1 MFPIA
6 PPLCPT
12 DARPPG
18 STLCVIG
25 KQRGWGRQSP
35 CGWCPIL
42 SNLLPS
48 CPILARLIW
57 FCLIPCSLIAL
68 GPARAAA
75 DEWADVR
82 TVGPLVIRAE
92 FSLTPWQRLLDD
104 LRSVQ
109 DDLTRVLAV
118 PAAKQPIEV
127 YLFQGEA
134 SYTAYLRQYLP
145 QVPYRRALYV
155 RGQGPGMVFAYQS
168 KRLPED
174 LRHECTH
181 AMLHAVLPDVPLWLD
196 EGLAEYFEQPIEHR
210 AYDCPHLAA
219 VKRRAW
225 WAMAPDLN
233 DLERR
238 TSPEEMG
245 KAQYRDAWAIVHFAL
260 HGPPEARREL
270 RAYLSDLASGAPPEP
285 LSARW
290 QRHWPDVSTALRRHY
305 NGWQRPN

>member
-1 MFPIA
+1 MFPVA
-6 PPLCPT
+6 QSLCPT
-12 DARPPG
+12 DARLPG
-18 STLCVIG
+18 STLCVIR
-25 KQRGWGRQSP
+25 KQRGWGRPSP
-35 CGWCPIL
+35 WGWCPIL
-42 SNLLPS
+42 LNRLPA
-48 CPILARLIW
+48 CPILACLIS
-57 FCLIPCSLIAL
+57 FCLILCCLIAVC
-68 GPARAAA
+68 PARAVA

-92 FSLTPWQRLLDD
+92 FSLSPWQRLLDD

-196 EGLAEYFEQPIEHR
+196 EGLAEYFEQPIEQR

-225 WAMAPDLN
+225 WAMTPDLN

-270 RAYLSDLASGAPPEP
+270 RAYLSDLASGAPAEP

-290 QRHWPDVSTALRRHY
+290 QRHWPELSTALRRHFD
-305 NGWQRPN
+305 GWQRPN

>member
-1 MFPIA
+1 MKSPLQLATRRPDGNPFNRQSEQMM
-6 PPLCPT
+6 PPQVATPCPNV
-12 DARPPG
+12 ARPRG
-18 STLCVIG
+18 SASMVGRVRRASWVRRWL
-25 KQRGWGRQSP
+25 WG
-35 CGWCPIL
+35 L
-42 SNLLPS
+42 
-48 CPILARLIW
+48 
-57 FCLIPCSLIAL
+57 CLIAF
-68 GPARAAA
+68 GPAWATG
-75 DEWADVR
+75 DEWTEVR
-82 TVGPLVIRAE
+82 TVGPFVIRAE
-92 FSLTPWQRLLDD
+92 FPLAPWQRLLDD
-104 LRSVQ
+104 LRGVQ

-181 AMLHAVLPDVPLWLD
+181 AMLHAVLPEVPLWLD
-196 EGLAEYFEQPIEHR
+196 EGLAEYFEQPIEQR
-210 AYDCPHLAA
+210 AYGCPHLAA
-219 VKRRAW
+219 VRRRAW
-225 WAMAPDLN
+225 WGMTPDLP

-238 TSPEEMG
+238 TLPEQMD
-245 KAQYRDAWAIVHFAL
+245 KAQYRDAWALVHFAL

-270 RAYLSDLASGAPPEP
+270 RDYLSDLASGATAAP

-290 QRHWPDVSTALRRHY
+290 QRHWPELSPVLRHHFDR
-305 NGWQRPN
+305 WQRPN